1 MGSKLSKSNLMDGW
15 AEIRERIRRT
25 RPTAGRERRTN
36 PAAEGVG
43 AASQDLDKHGALTIN
58 NTGSNNAD
66 SAWLAAQEEEEEVG
80 FPVRPQVPLRPM
92 TYKGAFDL
100 SFFLKEKGGLEGLI
114 YSKQRQDILDLWV
127 YNTQGYFPDWQNY
140 TPGPGIRY
148 PLTFGWC
155 FKLVPVDPREVEEDN
170 EGENNCLLHPISQHG
185 MEDTEREVLMWKFDS
200 MLARRHMARE
210 LHPEFYKD
218 C

>member
-1 MGSKLSKSNLMDGW
+1 MGGKWSKGCISGW
-15 AEIRERIRRT
+15 PAVRERIRQT
-25 RPTAGRERRTN
+25 E

-43 AASQDLDKHGALTIN
+43 AVSQDLDRRGAVTIN
-58 NTGSNNAD
+58 NIASNNAD
-66 SAWLAAQEEEEEVG
+66 SAWLEAQEEEEEVG

-100 SFFLKEKGGLEGLI
+100 SHFLKEKGGLEGLI
-114 YSKQRQDILDLWV
+114 YSKKRQEILDLWV
-127 YNTQGYFPDWQNY
+127 YNTQGYFPDWHNY
-140 TPGPGIRY
+140 TPGPGERY

-155 FKLVPVDPREVEEDN
+155 FKLVPVDPQDVEKAN
-170 EGENNCLLHPISQHG
+170 EGENNSLLHPMCQHG
-185 MEDTEREVLMWKFDS
+185 IEDPEREVLMWKFDS
-200 MLARRHMARE
+200 RLALRHRAKE

>member
-1 MGSKLSKSNLMDGW
+1 MGSKWSKSSIVGW
-15 AEIRERIRRT
+15 PQVRERIKQT
-25 RPTAGRERRTN
+25 P

-43 AASQDLDKHGALTIN
+43 AVSQDLDKHGAVTSSN
-58 NTGSNNAD
+58 MNNAD
-66 SAWLAAQEEEEEVG
+66 CVWLEAQEEEGGVG

-100 SFFLKEKGGLEGLI
+100 SFFLKEKGGLDGLI
-114 YSKQRQDILDLWV
+114 YSKRRQEILDLWV
-127 YNTQGYFPDWQNY
+127 YNTQGFFPDWHNY

-148 PLTFGWC
+148 PLCFGWC

-170 EGENNCLLHPISQHG
+170 KGENTCLLHPMSQHG
-185 MEDTEREVLMWKFDS
+185 IEDEEREVLMWKFDS
-200 MLARRHMARE
+200 ALARRHIARE
-210 LHPEFYKD
+210 LHPEYYKD

>member
-1 MGSKLSKSNLMDGW
+1 MGNKWSKGW
-15 AEIRERIRRT
+15 PAVRERMRK
-25 RPTAGRERRTN
+25 AE

-43 AASQDLDKHGALTIN
+43 TASQDLDRRGALTTS
-58 NTGSNNAD
+58 NTPENNAAC
-66 SAWLAAQEEEEEVG
+66 AWLEAQEEEEEVG

-100 SFFLKEKGGLEGLI
+100 GFFLKEKGGLQGLI
-114 YSKQRQDILDLWV
+114 YSKKRKDILDLWV

-140 TPGPGIRY
+140 TPGPGVRY

-155 FKLVPVDPREVEEDN
+155 WKLVPVDPKEVEEAN
-170 EGENNCLLHPISQHG
+170 KGEDNCLLHPISLHG
-185 MEDTEREVLMWKFDS
+185 MEDDDKEVLRWEFDIS
-200 MLARRHMARE
+200 LARRHMARE

>member
-1 MGSKLSKSNLMDGW
+1 MGGKWSKSSIVGW
-15 AEIRERIRRT
+15 PAVRERIRQA
-25 RPTAGRERRTN
+25 RPG

-43 AASQDLDKHGALTIN
+43 AASQDLDKHGALTSS
-58 NTGSNNAD
+58 NTVYNNAAC
-66 SAWLAAQEEEEEVG
+66 AWIEAQEEGGEVG

-100 SFFLKEKGGLEGLI
+100 SFFLKEKGGLDGLI
-114 YSKQRQDILDLWV
+114 YSQQRQDILDLWV

-155 FKLVPVDPREVEEDN
+155 YKLVPVDPRTVEEAN
-170 EGENNCLLHPISQHG
+170 SGENSCLLHPMSQHG
-185 MEDTEREVLMWKFDS
+185 MEDADREVLIWKFDS
-200 MLARRHMARE
+200 SLARRHLARE
-210 LHPEFYKD
+210 LHPEYYKD

>member
-1 MGSKLSKSNLMDGW
+1 MGGKWSKSSIVGW
-15 AEIRERIRRT
+15 PAVRERIRQA
-25 RPTAGRERRTN
+25 RPE

-43 AASQDLDKHGALTIN
+43 AASQDLDKHGALTTS
-58 NTGSNNAD
+58 NTVYNNAAC
-66 SAWLAAQEEEEEVG
+66 AWIEAQEEGKEVG
-80 FPVRPQVPLRPM
+80 FPVKPQVPLRPM

-100 SFFLKEKGGLEGLI
+100 SFFLKEKGGLDGLI
-114 YSKQRQDILDLWV
+114 YSQQRQDILDLWV

-155 FKLVPVDPREVEEDN
+155 YKLVPVDPRTVEEAN
-170 EGENNCLLHPISQHG
+170 SGENSCLLHPMSQHG
-185 MEDTEREVLMWKFDS
+185 MEDADRKVLIWKFDS
-200 MLARRHMARE
+200 SLARRHLARE
-210 LHPEFYKD
+210 LHPEYYKD